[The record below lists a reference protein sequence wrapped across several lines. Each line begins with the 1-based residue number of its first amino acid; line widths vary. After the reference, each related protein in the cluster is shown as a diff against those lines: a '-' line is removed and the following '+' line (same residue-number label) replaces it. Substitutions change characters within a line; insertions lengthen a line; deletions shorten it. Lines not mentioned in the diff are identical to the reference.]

1 MQILAQQIA
10 ASPSDLDRDDVAYV
24 HIRGADGYVLSL
36 ARSPDSDLVEVMV
49 RDQLNCKTTQVFARL
64 TGRRLQV
71 SVPEALASQL
81 DGHSAYEVVL
91 SQLGDDF
98 SELHQALSEVFS
110 GVGTY
115 EHSL

>member
-10 ASPSDLDRDDVAYV
+10 ASPSDPDRDELAYV

-36 ARSPDSDLVEVMV
+36 ARSTESDLVKVMV

-64 TGRRLQV
+64 RRQRLQV

-81 DGHSAYEVVL
+81 GGHYAYEVAL
-91 SQLGDDF
+91 SQLGNDF
-98 SELHQALSEVFS
+98 SELHQALSAVFS

-115 EHSL
+115 EHAL